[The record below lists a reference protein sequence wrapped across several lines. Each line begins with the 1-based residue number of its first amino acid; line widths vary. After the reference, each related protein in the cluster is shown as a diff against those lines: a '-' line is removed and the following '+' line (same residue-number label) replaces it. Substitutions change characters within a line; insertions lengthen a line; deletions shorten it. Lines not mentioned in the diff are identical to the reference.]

1 MPKHKGKG
9 RIKQST
15 PYNRETRA
23 GDDDTS
29 RVSEN
34 DQEPDPSLECD
45 KCKGLVNELIQCEL
59 CSVWFCCTCGNFSSQ
74 VVEAIST
81 CKTLHWFCEPCD
93 NVLNFPNF
101 DPSIYKESIDNRLKS
116 IESKLTKVSEQ
127 IKTWSSEALQI
138 DETVSMESTSAA
150 EEAEPSS
157 LECRAPGLLSISNTV
172 ISALNENKEKERRR
186 LNIILHQ
193 LPESIAENSQTRKND
208 DISEASKIF
217 NKVLSIPSNVTNAI
231 RLGQK
236 SAKPRLLKITLD
248 SERSKALILKNCTKL
263 RGTDTPEYLKSV
275 FITPDL
281 TPKERD
287 TNKALR
293 SKLNELN
300 KDGKVFRIKTGR

>member
-1 MPKHKGKG
+1 MPKQKGKG
-9 RIKQST
+9 RVKQST
-15 PYNRETRA
+15 PYNRATRA

-34 DQEPDPSLECD
+34 DQEPDPSLKCD
-45 KCKGLVNELIQCEL
+45 KCKGLVNELIQL
-59 CSVWFCCTCGNFSSQ
+59 
-74 VVEAIST
+74 VEVIST

-93 NVLNFPNF
+93 NALNFPNF
-101 DPSIYKESIDNRLKS
+101 DPSIYKESIDNTLKS

-157 LECRAPGLLSISNTV
+157 LKCRAPGLLSISNTV

-193 LPESIAENSQTRKND
+193 LPESTAENSQTMKNN

-236 SAKPRLLKITLD
+236 GAKPRLPKITLD
-248 SERSKALILKNCTKL
+248 SE
-263 RGTDTPEYLKSV
+263 
-275 FITPDL
+275 
-281 TPKERD
+281 
-287 TNKALR
+287 
-293 SKLNELN
+293 
-300 KDGKVFRIKTGR
+300 